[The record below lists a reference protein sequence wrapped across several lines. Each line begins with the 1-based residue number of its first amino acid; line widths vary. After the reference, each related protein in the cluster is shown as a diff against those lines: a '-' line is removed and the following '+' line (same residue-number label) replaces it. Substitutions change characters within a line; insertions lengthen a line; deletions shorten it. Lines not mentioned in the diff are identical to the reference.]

1 MIGADRPIGLMSTE
15 IAGRRQKR
23 TVMIVIAISLIAF
36 VALLP
41 FLGWRLGQVKAF
53 IPAYEGALWAVDVV
67 TAVLLFG
74 QFMELRSRSL
84 LVLAAGYVFN
94 AAMVV
99 PHALTFP
106 EAFNFAGLLGAGPQT
121 SAWLYL
127 FWHGGFPLFVLAYA
141 LLSRYENDQ
150 IQIAPPLAVFVACMG
165 TIVLAASLT
174 ALTTLGH
181 DWLPAIVRDDAYTP
195 GLVSGVGPTI
205 VFSAL
210 SALAILAWRRNPTVL
225 DLWLMAVLVAWLLE
239 IAYSGRLGMRRY
251 DVGWYAGRVYGLLAG
266 SFLLAM
272 LLVET
277 RRLYGR
283 LSFALELA
291 QRRNAEL
298 IRSREDFARVQ
309 RIEATGR
316 VVASAAHDFNN
327 ILTVIMNT
335 LEAMLLDPMLSE
347 KYRRPLQTSLS
358 AARQGARMN
367 EQLLAFAR
375 PQALKP
381 EILNPNDVI
390 KGVEGI
396 LVKAVGE
403 GVRVA
408 TKLDPELWPV
418 EVDRM
423 QFESALVNLAVNARD
438 AMDGKGEIAF
448 ETRKVSAVDGSLSDL
463 AAGDYAL
470 IEVRDTGPGFPPEI
484 AARAFE
490 PFFTTKEPGKGTGLG
505 LSQVYGFAQGSG
517 GLARI
522 ASTPRGGAVIEVF
535 LRRSARSVGGKM
547 EAANSM
553 PS

>member
-1 MIGADRPIGLMSTE
+1 MISADLPSGLLSTE
-15 IAGRRQKR
+15 IADRRQKR
-23 TVMIVIAISLIAF
+23 TVLIVVVISLVAF
-36 VALLP
+36 VAGLP
-41 FLGWRLGQVKAF
+41 FLSWPLGRQNAF
-53 IPAYEGALWAVDVV
+53 IPAYEGALWAIDVV
-67 TAVLLFG
+67 TAVLLLG

-106 EAFNFAGLLGAGPQT
+106 DAFSFGGLLGAGPQT

-127 FWHGGFPLFVLAYA
+127 FWHGGFPLFVLAYG
-141 LLSRYENDQ
+141 LLSRHGKDR
-150 IQIAPPLAVFVACMG
+150 IQIGPRRAVFVACAG

-181 DWLPAIVRDDAYTP
+181 DWLPAIVRDDAYAP
-195 GLVSGVGPTI
+195 GRVGGAGPI
-205 VFSAL
+205 IAFSAL
-210 SALAILAWRRNPTVL
+210 SALAILSWRRNPTVL
-225 DLWLMAVLVAWLLE
+225 DVWLMAVLVAWLLE

-251 DVGWYAGRVYGLLAG
+251 DFGWYTGRVYGLLAG

-272 LLVET
+272 FLVET
-277 RRLYGR
+277 RRLYR
-283 LSFALELA
+283 QLSVALELA

-309 RIEATGR
+309 RMEATGR
-316 VVASAAHDFNN
+316 VVASAVHDFNN
-327 ILTVIMNT
+327 ILAVITNT
-335 LEAMLLDPMLSE
+335 LEAMLRDSTVTE
-347 KYRRPLQTSLS
+347 KYRRPLQTSLG

-375 PQALKP
+375 PQVLKP
-381 EILNPNDVI
+381 ESVNPNDVI
-390 KGVEGI
+390 KGIEGI
-396 LVKAVGE
+396 LAKAVGE

-418 EVDRM
+418 EVDRT

-438 AMDGKGEIAF
+438 AMEGKGEIAF
-448 ETRKVSAVDGSLSDL
+448 ETRKFSAVDGSLSEL
-463 AAGDYAL
+463 SVGDYAL
-470 IEVRDTGPGFPPEI
+470 IEVRDTGPGFAPEI

-522 ASTPRGGAVIEVF
+522 APTPRGGAVIEVY
-535 LRRSARSVGGKM
+535 LRRSTQSAG
-547 EAANSM
+547 
-553 PS
+553 